1 MKPFVRNFS
10 EEIKLTKFFVR
21 KFDLKDFQQLITL
34 LCREFTLIDYF
45 VMSRVYV
52 KSFSEKTHKIFEMLF
67 CYVVFISFC
76 YFYLLI
82 MASKRNLFYIHLK
95 PWWNMF
101 QSLFTLSVKKK
112 KRNTTIQCYSICQV
126 CKNKNFIF
134 NAYIKKFLER
144 LCKWS
149 LFLFVITSRSN
160 RILTF
165 KL

>member
-101 QSLFTLSVKKK
+101 QSLLTLSVKKK
-112 KRNTTIQCYSICQV
+112 KTQRYNVIQYVKFVKI
-126 CKNKNFIF
+126 KIFIF
-134 NAYIKKFLER
+134 NAYIKIFWER